1 MKSWADCSSDEE
13 DYSSGDAEE
22 EEEEQETL
30 EPTALEKLQISND
43 GENPL
48 NNNSGGPGIRE
59 YDYPNQAPFN
69 AFVGNLSYEISEVS
83 HLQQALV
90 DVVHDRLKEKINIIG
105 AKICYERNS
114 DNRNHRGF
122 GYVELETLEEVSEL
136 FVCVCVQRN
145 VTTIKIFC
153 LHSHSLRY
161 IIIYRNYLCMC
172 RERERD

>member
-13 DYSSGDAEE
+13 DYSSDDAAE

-30 EPTALEKLQISND
+30 EPTALEKLQINND

-136 FVCVCVQRN
+136 FVCVCVCVQRN
-145 VTTIKIFC
+145 VTTIKYFVCIRI
-153 LHSHSLRY
+153 H
-161 IIIYRNYLCMC
+161 
-172 RERERD
+172 